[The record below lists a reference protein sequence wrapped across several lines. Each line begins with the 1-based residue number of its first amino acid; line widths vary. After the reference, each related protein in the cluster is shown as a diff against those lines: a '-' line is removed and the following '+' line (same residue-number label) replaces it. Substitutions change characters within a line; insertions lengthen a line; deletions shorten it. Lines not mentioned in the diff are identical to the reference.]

1 MYALE
6 DLLADAAST
15 EFVVVTV
22 PTMLAVKESERL
34 VGSLGEAGIAVHH
47 VVVNQ
52 VLPAPAS
59 SEAQPTALPVSYASR
74 LRRGQGTCGA
84 ELRSIA
90 AGASAVGAIAAGAP
104 GSSSG
109 PAAHAAAGRGAP
121 GSSAEV
127 QVTEVPWLEVEA
139 TGLQGLRALAKHLI

>member
-1 MYALE
+1 MPQDEL
-6 DLLADAAST
+6 
-15 EFVVVTV
+15 F
-22 PTMLAVKESERL
+22 
-34 VGSLGEAGIAVHH
+34 
-47 VVVNQ
+47 
-52 VLPAPAS
+52 PA
-59 SEAQPTALPVSYASR
+59 Q
-74 LRRGQGTCGA
+74 A
-84 ELRSIA
+84 EPRIA